1 MTQWSEISSRG
12 TRTQVSCM
20 SCMLHRRKRYH
31 FHHCGD
37 FACSTGDSSS
47 TYTTLAIFH
56 GPHAKALPPT
66 SLWRL
71 CMLHRQKPYNL
82 HHCGDFAC
90 STVDSA
96 TTYTTVAILHAPQAK
111 ALPPTPLWR
120 LCMLHRQK
128 PSNLHHCGDFAPLW
142 RLYTTV
148 ATLHHCGDFTP
159 WHIHH
164 KMSFTWLQ
172 LLVCKTCWPTLCRAQ
187 SSTIWRCV
195 ATNIHASV
203 QLQYMWWLTR
213 IFGRTCWS
221 TFTLIDYFVIA
232 INS

>member
-1 MTQWSEISSRG
+1 MSLACLACSTGESANTSTTVATLHAPQAIALALTPLWRF
-12 TRTQVSCM
+12 CM
-20 SCMLHRRKRYH
+20 DHRRKHYH
-31 FHHCGD
+31 LHHCGD
-37 FACSTGDSSS
+37 FACSTGDSAS
-47 TYTTLAIFH
+47 TYTTLAILH
-56 GPHAKALPPT
+56 GLQAKAIPPT
-66 SLWRL
+66 PLWRL

-90 STVDSA
+90 STGKSP
-96 TTYTTVAILHAPQAK
+96 TTYTTVA
-111 ALPPTPLWR
+111 T
-120 LCMLHRQK
+120 
-128 PSNLHHCGDFAPLW
+128 LHHCGDFTPLW

-148 ATLHHCGDFTP
+148 ATLHHYGDFTP

-172 LLVCKTCWPTLCRAQ
+172 LLVCKTCWPTLCRAP

-221 TFTLIDYFVIA
+221 TFTLIDYYFVIA